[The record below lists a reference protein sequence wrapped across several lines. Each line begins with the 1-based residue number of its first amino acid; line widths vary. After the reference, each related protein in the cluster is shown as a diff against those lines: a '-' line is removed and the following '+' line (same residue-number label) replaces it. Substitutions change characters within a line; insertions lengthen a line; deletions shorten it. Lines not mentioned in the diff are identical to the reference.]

1 LDNGLVVEQGVEG
14 EHVFDGDPQESLVI
28 DAKLDFDA
36 IAAGI
41 AQGFQLGY
49 AAGSIPIIQGL
60 HLGLPAPNA
69 TSDQAIAIKI
79 DFGLVGIGT

>member
-1 LDNGLVVEQGVEG
+1 LNNGLVVEEGVEG
-14 EHVFDGDPQESLVI
+14 KQVFHGNSEEALVI
-28 DAKLDFDA
+28 DPELDFDA

-49 AAGSIPIIQGL
+49 AAGSVPIIQGL